1 MNLNSSRLVRLP
13 VVALV
18 LSGAALL
25 LAGCPASGT
34 SEAEEGSAVIA
45 TTGQAPAQTTDPAV
59 APTSAQAGSGSGAG
73 PSAAPQATEC
83 VLTLAE
89 QLIENVRLRSA
100 DGACTALIPYETV
113 VGEMP
118 VRASASAATVSIEAN
133 TSAGTLFAT
142 DGTFV
147 VTQSEGG
154 RLVGTFEAEDQSPPA
169 VGRLTGRFDV
179 TLSPAAP

>member
-1 MNLNSSRLVRLP
+1 MNLNSRRLFRLP
-13 VVALV
+13 VVALA

-25 LAGCPASGT
+25 LVGCPASGT
-34 SEAEEGSAVIA
+34 SEAEGSAVMA
-45 TTGQAPAQTTDPAV
+45 TTGQAPAQATDPAV
-59 APTSAQAGSGSGAG
+59 APTLAEAGSGSG
-73 PSAAPQATEC
+73 PSAASQATEC

-169 VGRLTGRFDV
+169 VGRLTGSFDV

>member
-1 MNLNSSRLVRLP
+1 MNLNSRRLFRLP
-13 VVALV
+13 VVALA

-34 SEAEEGSAVIA
+34 SEAEGSAVMA
-45 TTGQAPAQTTDPAV
+45 TTGQAPAQATDPAV
-59 APTSAQAGSGSGAG
+59 APTSAEAGSGSGSG
-73 PSAAPQATEC
+73 PSAASQATEC

-89 QLIENVRLRSA
+89 QLIENVRLRSV

-169 VGRLTGRFDV
+169 VGRLTGSFDV

>member
-1 MNLNSSRLVRLP
+1 MNLNSRRLFRLP
-13 VVALV
+13 VVALA

-25 LAGCPASGT
+25 LVGCPASGT
-34 SEAEEGSAVIA
+34 SEAEGSAVMA
-45 TTGQAPAQTTDPAV
+45 TTGQAPAQATDPAV
-59 APTSAQAGSGSGAG
+59 APTLAEAGSGSG
-73 PSAAPQATEC
+73 PSAASQATEC

-89 QLIENVRLRSA
+89 
-100 DGACTALIPYETV
+100 CTALIPYETV

-169 VGRLTGRFDV
+169 VGRLTGSFDV